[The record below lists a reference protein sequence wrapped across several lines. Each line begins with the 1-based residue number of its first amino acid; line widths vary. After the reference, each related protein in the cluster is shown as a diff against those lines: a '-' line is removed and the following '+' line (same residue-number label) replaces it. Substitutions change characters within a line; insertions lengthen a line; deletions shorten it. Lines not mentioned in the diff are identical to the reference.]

1 MEAMQAG
8 KNGKIGITLVCHWMV
23 PVFEAKIDKDA
34 AQHAIDFMFGWFMDP
49 LTYGNY
55 PRSMQS
61 LVGNRLPKYLE
72 EQSRIVKGLYNFLGQ
87 NYYIANYVRNAMLSK
102 DVPPSYL
109 TNFHA
114 RLSCKLKYIQIGFHS
129 SSKCL
134 LYC

>member
-34 AQHAIDFMFGWFMDP
+34 AQHAIYFMFGWFMDP

-61 LVGNRLPKYLE
+61 LAGNRLPKYSKQ
-72 EQSRIVKGLYNFLGQ
+72 QSCIVKGSYDFLGL
-87 NYYIANYVRNAMLSK
+87 NYYTANFAGNVMSSK
-102 DVPPSYL
+102 DVPPRYL
-109 TNFHA
+109 TDFHA
-114 RLSCKLKYIQIGFHS
+114 RLSCKLKYIQIAFHS
-129 SSKCL
+129 ISKSL
-134 LYC
+134 IYY